1 MENSR
6 SDVPMPLQP
15 LDPLH
20 KYSLP
25 YESIW
30 NGALY
35 STFWMKINS
44 QNVLVWLSKMVWH
57 NIFAPD
63 AETGKRH
70 KESLTPAVD
79 WLDALIGPGGLLLLL
94 SDLLQSQFQ
103 FYGWGQNKEIHNN
116 FIKEIA
122 SCWRVTY
129 WAWVELV
136 SEVHFIKIYYASQF
150 SAASGV
156 VEWSWFNIVPIVLL
170 NFLHVISCRDLTDD
184 CIAHRVVRMKPYML
198 YSMGI

>member
-70 KESLTPAVD
+70 RESLTPAVD
-79 WLDALIGPGGLLLLL
+79 WLNALIGPGGLLLLL

-122 SCWRVTY
+122 SCWSVTHTEHGWSWCQNCTSSKY
-129 WAWVELV
+129 TMPASLV
-136 SEVHFIKIYYASQF
+136 LP
-150 SAASGV
+150 
-156 VEWSWFNIVPIVLL
+156 VEWWSGA
-170 NFLHVISCRDLTDD
+170 DLTLFQLF
-184 CIAHRVVRMKPYML
+184 CLTFYML
-198 YSMGI
+198 SVVGI